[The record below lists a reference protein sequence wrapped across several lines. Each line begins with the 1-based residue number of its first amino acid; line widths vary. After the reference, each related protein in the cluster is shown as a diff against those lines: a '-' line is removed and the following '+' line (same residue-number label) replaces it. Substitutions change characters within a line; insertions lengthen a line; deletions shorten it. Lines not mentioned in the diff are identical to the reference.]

1 MVFKDD
7 KEEEEFDILQ
17 KSLLSKVYAFAAAQE
32 VLIFEICT
40 VAALDV
46 TVVVVE
52 QLLLLT
58 GEICGSVVVLGDGVD
73 DGSL

>member
-17 KSLLSKVYAFAAAQE
+17 KSLLSKVYALAAAEE

-40 VAALDV
+40 EAALDV

-52 QLLLLT
+52 
-58 GEICGSVVVLGDGVD
+58 
-73 DGSL
+73 